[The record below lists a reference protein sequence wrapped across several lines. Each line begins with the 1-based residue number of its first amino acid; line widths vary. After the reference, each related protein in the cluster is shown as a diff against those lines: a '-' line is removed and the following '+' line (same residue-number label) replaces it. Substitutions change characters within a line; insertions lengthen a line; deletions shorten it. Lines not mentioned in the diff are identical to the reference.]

1 MKHPP
6 PLPPYE
12 QVKAKL
18 GSYKD
23 PDALVNLQRLEYAYY
38 RSVYDEYE
46 AGCTQGER
54 DFVFGQAVTSIGDVA
69 FVPYPFE
76 IFAETSMRL
85 RAYSPFRYTLCLSN
99 SNGYNAYL
107 PTEDQIVRGGY
118 EIGCFLYS
126 SAHPLVNNADQV
138 ILDETLRIMKR

>member
-1 MKHPP
+1 
-6 PLPPYE
+6 
-12 QVKAKL
+12 
-18 GSYKD
+18 
-23 PDALVNLQRLEYAYY
+23 
-38 RSVYDEYE
+38 
-46 AGCTQGER
+46 
-54 DFVFGQAVTSIGDVA
+54 
-69 FVPYPFE
+69 
-76 IFAETSMRL
+76 MRL

-126 SAHPLVNNADQV
+126 SAYPLVNNADQV